1 MNITKNWFYKNI
13 QAEGI
18 FIWDNLVVAIF
29 DSSNMLKSINVW
41 ENSKVEYFSFFSD
54 PFDYEKDIKMNSS
67 NSICVINS
75 LIYSSNSKLD
85 VKIYAESNASDTK
98 IKAHI
103 LSFIWEN
110 WDIKIDWT
118 IKINKNL
125 SKVSWN
131 LKEENIYL
139 WTSWKVTWLPVLMIE
154 SNDVEASHSC
164 NIEKISDEKLFYL
177 RSRGIWKE
185 NALRIMIEA
194 KVKDLY
200 RCLFAY
206 DNNFEQ
212 EILDWIL
219 DIIWN

>member
-13 QAEGI
+13 QADEI

-29 DSSNMLKSINVW
+29 DSSNMLKNINIW
-41 ENSKVEYFSFFSD
+41 ENSKVEYFSFFSN
-54 PFDYEKDIKMNSS
+54 PFDYEKDVIINWKNSTC
-67 NSICVINS
+67 IINS
-75 LIYSSNSKLD
+75 LIYSKDNKLD
-85 VKIYAESNASDTK
+85 VKIYGESNSNETK

-103 LSFIWEN
+103 ISFVWEN
-110 WDIKIDWT
+110 WNIKIDWT
-118 IKINKNL
+118 IKINQGL
-125 SKVSWN
+125 SKVTWN

-139 WTSWKVTWLPVLMIE
+139 WNTWSVTWLPILLVE

-177 RSRGIWKE
+177 RSRWIWKE

-206 DNNFEQ
+206 DCNFEE
-212 EILDWIL
+212 EILESIL
-219 DIIWN
+219 DLIES